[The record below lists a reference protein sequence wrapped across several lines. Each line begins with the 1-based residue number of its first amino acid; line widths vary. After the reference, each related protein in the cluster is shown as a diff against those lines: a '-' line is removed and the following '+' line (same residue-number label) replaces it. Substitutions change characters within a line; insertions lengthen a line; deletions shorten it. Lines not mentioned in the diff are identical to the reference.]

1 MLLTGLSS
9 ILFAAIYALLPMLT
23 GTGLKSD
30 RLSNL
35 HLWLWTIGGVGMAF
49 SMGLVWRD
57 GMLRRTLYPG
67 VELFLPYMNAAT
79 FFGILLASAYIA
91 FLANLIKTYGL
102 RTLIGLFIPSITKS
116 K

>member
-1 MLLTGLSS
+1 
-9 ILFAAIYALLPMLT
+9 MLT
-23 GTGLKSD
+23 GTGLKSE

-35 HLWLWTIGGVGMAF
+35 HFWLWTIGGIGMAF
-49 SMGLVWRD
+49 SMGFAWRN

-67 VELFLPYMNAAT
+67 VYMYLPYMNSAIV
-79 FFGILLASAYIA
+79 FGVLLALGFLA

-102 RTLIGLFIPSITKS
+102 RTLVGLFIPLPAAKP

>member
-9 ILFAAIYALLPMLT
+9 ILFAVIYALLPMLT
-23 GTGLKSD
+23 GTGLKSE
-30 RLSNL
+30 RLSKL

-49 SMGLVWRD
+49 SMGFAWRD

-67 VELFLPYMNAAT
+67 LEMYLPYMNAAT
-79 FFGILLASAYIA
+79 FFGVVLALGFIA
-91 FLANLIKTYGL
+91 FLLNLIRTYGL
-102 RTLIGLFIPSITKS
+102 RTLVGLFIPAVAK